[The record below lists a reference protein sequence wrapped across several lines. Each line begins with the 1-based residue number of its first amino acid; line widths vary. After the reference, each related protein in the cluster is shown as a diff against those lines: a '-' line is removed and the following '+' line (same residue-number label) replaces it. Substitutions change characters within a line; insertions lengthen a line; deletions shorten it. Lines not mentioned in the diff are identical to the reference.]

1 MITNLGKTRLPIGN
15 LGGLPSSKKPKNMG
29 TNTISTQFNPEYCGL
44 LIEHCESGHSL
55 ETFAGVYN
63 ISPDKIVQWAMEYP
77 DFKDAAKIA
86 LTKQMYYWECQLLEG
101 MRSGEKSQIECAKL
115 MITSFK
121 NVTENKIRES
131 LYDDYKE
138 HKNEKPRTTDMDLAK
153 ELQAKLNQSGFIGS

>member
-1 MITNLGKTRLPIGN
+1 MKKSELKNNQITIN
-15 LGGLPSSKKPKNMG
+15 
-29 TNTISTQFNPEYCGL
+29 TQFNPDYCNF

-55 ETFAGVYN
+55 ETFAGAYN

-77 DFKDAAKIA
+77 AFKDSVKIA
-86 LTKQMYYWECQLLEG
+86 LTKQMYYWECQLLDG

-121 NVTENKIRES
+121 NVTENKIRDS

-138 HKNEKPRTTDMDLAK
+138 QRQEQLRTSDTDLAK
-153 ELQAKLNQSGFIGS
+153 ELQAKLSKLEEVNNGAR

>member
-1 MITNLGKTRLPIGN
+1 MNINSLTNKKVKHITI
-15 LGGLPSSKKPKNMG
+15 S
-29 TNTISTQFNPEYCGL
+29 STQFNPDYCGL

-63 ISPDKIVQWAMEYP
+63 ISPDKIVLWAMEYP
-77 DFKDAAKIA
+77 NFKDAAKIA

-101 MRSGEKSQIECAKL
+101 MRTGEKSQIECAKL

-138 HKNEKPRTTDMDLAK
+138 HKNEKVRTTDTDLVK
-153 ELQAKLNQSGFIGS
+153 ELQAKLNKLESVNK